1 MAEVITEMVLPGV
14 YVEVKAEGLIR
25 AGAVSVGNVGVVG
38 TAVDGINKAGKDY
51 VKAYKVVSLSTFDE
65 AKEAFGEKKEFV
77 SGAVDPSSLIRGLEM
92 IFNNGAKTVYAVR
105 VPEDGYAE
113 GLGTLLIKDVHIV
126 VTPGAN
132 GPDIQTAMTAHC
144 NKAED
149 NQKNR
154 IGLVGCEIGDAVMLS
169 DITGDVGTDDRII
182 YIAPG
187 ITVKQKKA
195 DGKIESIKLSGSY
208 TACAVAGLISSLP
221 PHFSPTNKTL
231 AIEGLSDEYSY
242 SKLKDLVN
250 ARVLVLEKKNGYR
263 IVKGITTDD
272 GAWKQITT
280 RRIVDYAKA
289 GVRQG
294 CLPYIGKLNND
305 RVRKAMKATID
316 GFLATMKQDEMLI
329 GYTLDV
335 SATRDDEIEGRCI
348 VIMTLQPT
356 FSIDYIKVIIYLS

>member
-14 YVEVKAEGLIR
+14 YVAVNAEGLIR
-25 AGAVSVGNVGVVG
+25 SGAVSVGNVGVVG
-38 TAVDGINKAGKDY
+38 TAIDGKNKAGKDY
-51 VKAYKVVSLSTFDE
+51 MSAYNVVSLSTFDE
-65 AKEAFGEKKEFV
+65 AKEAFGE
-77 SGAVDPSSLIRGLEM
+77 VDDSCSLVRGLGLL
-92 IFNNGAKTVYAVR
+92 FSNGAKTVYAVR
-105 VPEDGYAE
+105 VPSGKAGYEE
-113 GLGTLLIKDVHIV
+113 GLRLLLTKDVHIV
-126 VTPGAN
+126 VTPGID
-132 GPDIQTAMTAHC
+132 GPEIQSAMTAHC
-144 NKAED
+144 NEAEG
-149 NQKNR
+149 NQQNR
-154 IGLVGCEIGDAVMLS
+154 IGLVGCEIGDAVAIG

-182 YIAPG
+182 YVAPG
-187 ITVKQKKA
+187 IKA
-195 DGKIESIKLSGSY
+195 DKTELSGSY
-208 TACAVAGLISSLP
+208 TACAVAGIISALP

-242 SKLKDLVN
+242 SKLKELVN
-250 ARVLVLEKKNGYR
+250 GRVLVLEKKNGYR

-348 VIMTLQPT
+348 VVMTLQPT
-356 FSIDYIKVIIYLS
+356 FSIDYIKVIIYLD